1 MTLAGIF
8 CPLHYS
14 KAERTALNRASSLNG
29 LPRKATAPAR
39 SAFSGASWSSCAETK
54 IIGIRLCE
62 AANCVDRNGNFFEKG
77 AQESAFFGDASAGLD
92 SVSPGLGAGSGAIAF
107 RLPFSRL

>member
-1 MTLAGIF
+1 MVYLGK
-8 CPLHYS
+8 PQ
-14 KAERTALNRASSLNG
+14 
-29 LPRKATAPAR
+29 LPRAVPSLALLGRRAPKR
-39 SAFSGASWSSCAETK
+39 K
-54 IIGIRLCE
+54 IIGTRLCE